1 MAAICAWCNHR
12 LNKRHAENLDREA
25 LYELFVDMVRQE
37 RLGRKRYKL
46 PAHTPDL
53 DHFRLQLHREH
64 FVRMI
69 EVDEFR
75 VSLCEHFGLTL
86 PPGET
91 VVRSRNRHLQ
101 ERLSELRSA
110 TRDASTGGN
119 YYAVTVA
126 RSQGNYNIETA
137 QWAIRRIHRSRALI
151 HKAGICS
158 PYGII
163 YHAEH
168 ICRTGHFKRPP
179 VLVVNPRSSFAADG
193 NHKLLA
199 AMLVAGPRRH
209 AQLIE
214 MRRSDVE
221 QNSNHELF

>member
-12 LNKRHAENLDREA
+12 LNKRHAEELDREA

-37 RLGRKRYKL
+37 RLGRKRYNL

-53 DHFRLQLHREH
+53 DHFRLQLHRSH

-69 EVDEFR
+69 EDESFR
-75 VSLCEHFGLTL
+75 HSLCEHFGLTL
-86 PPGET
+86 APE
-91 VVRSRNRHLQ
+91 VAAVRCRSKHLR
-101 ERLSELRSA
+101 ERLAELRNA
-110 TRDASTGGN
+110 ERNAATGGN
-119 YYAVTVA
+119 CYAVTVA
-126 RSQGNYNIETA
+126 RSQGDY
-137 QWAIRRIHRSRALI
+137 AIAPKRWPVRRIHKAKSLV

-168 ICRTGHFKRPP
+168 ICRTGYFKRPP
-179 VLVVNPRSSFAADG
+179 VLVVNPNSSFAADG

-199 AMLVAGPRRH
+199 AMLVAGQGRMV
-209 AQLIE
+209 QIIE
-214 MRRSDVE
+214 MRRKDVGRS
-221 QNSNHELF
+221 SNHTLF